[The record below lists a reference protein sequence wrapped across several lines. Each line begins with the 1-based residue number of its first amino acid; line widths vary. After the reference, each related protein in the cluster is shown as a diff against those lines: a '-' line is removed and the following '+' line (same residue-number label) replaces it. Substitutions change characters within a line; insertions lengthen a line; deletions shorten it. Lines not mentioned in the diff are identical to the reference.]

1 MIKAILLDLDGVIAD
16 SEKMRTQYVQKVM
29 RRTFRISI
37 PDRFFDNLFGV
48 KDSEIIERIFARY
61 RIIAPID
68 EIIVNKKKD
77 LVPMYKNVRMF
88 PGAEVFLKNASKKYK
103 LAVCSSSWRAYVHV
117 FLKSHGIERHFK
129 AVLGREDVTKRKPH
143 PEIYLK
149 AAKKLNVK
157 PPECVV
163 IEDSV
168 VGVEAAKRAGMRCIA
183 VLNSYPLSKLRKAD
197 LIVKG
202 LQERE
207 KILSYVCSL

>member
-29 RRTFRISI
+29 KRTFRISI

-88 PGAEVFLKNASKKYK
+88 PGAEVFLKNASHTPRFI
-103 LAVCSSSWRAYVHV
+103 S
-117 FLKSHGIERHFK
+117 
-129 AVLGREDVTKRKPH
+129 KRRK
-143 PEIYLK
+143 
-149 AAKKLNVK
+149 
-157 PPECVV
+157 
-163 IEDSV
+163 
-168 VGVEAAKRAGMRCIA
+168 
-183 VLNSYPLSKLRKAD
+183 NSMSNPLSVWLLR
-197 LIVKG
+197 
-202 LQERE
+202 
-207 KILSYVCSL
+207 ILSLELRRRSARA